1 MNDKTCKTCGY
12 NDDLLCDKKGIWI
25 TDDYSCNKW
34 EFEQVTDWRDS
45 MLARFLRTR

>member
-12 NDDLLCDKKGIWI
+12 NDDLLCDKKGIRI

-34 EFEQVTDWRDS
+34 KSEETVYWRYR
-45 MLARFLRTR
+45 MLLRFLRAR